1 MSDNKKMTITVSAVV
16 AGVVSVICT
25 AFHTRVP

>member
-1 MSDNKKMTITVSAVV
+1 MSDTKKMTISVSAVV

-25 AFHTRVP
+25 AFHGVI